1 MPEKV
6 STNSQPIALD
16 LLPGQDYDNFNM
28 TIRVLLVDD
37 HALVRE
43 GVAGLLATQPDIEI
57 AGEAEDG
64 FQALEKARATMPD
77 VILMDI
83 EMPRCDGLE
92 ATRLIKQELP
102 YVKIV
107 MLTVH
112 DADDRL
118 FEAVRNGAQ
127 GYLLK
132 DIGSAELIEM
142 LRGIEQGEAPISRT
156 TAARILDEFARQ
168 DETRQLD
175 GEVLLTR
182 REREVLQWVARGA
195 SNREIA
201 EALVISEN
209 TVKNHMRNILSKL
222 HLSNRA
228 QVMAYALRR
237 GLVNNHE
244 APSD

>member
-1 MPEKV
+1 
-6 STNSQPIALD
+6 
-16 LLPGQDYDNFNM
+16 M
-28 TIRVLLVDD
+28 TLRVLLVDD

-43 GVAGLLATQPDIEI
+43 GIAGLLATQPDIEI

-64 FQALEKARATMPD
+64 FQALEQARATMPD

-92 ATRLIKQELP
+92 ATRLIKREMP

-107 MLTVH
+107 ILTIH
-112 DADDRL
+112 DVDKRL

-132 DIGSAELIEM
+132 DIGSAELIKM
-142 LRGIEQGEAPISRT
+142 LRGMERGEAPISRT
-156 TAARILDEFARQ
+156 MAARILDEFARQ
-168 DETRQLD
+168 DETPQLD
-175 GEVLLTR
+175 GELLLTR

-237 GLVNNHE
+237 GLVNNNE
-244 APSD
+244 PPPD